1 MTSGSLPDH
10 LATLALR
17 REGVALH
24 VTLDRP
30 QVRNALSAEVVAE
43 LRWLA
48 GALRNRTPLA
58 DGVRVVVLRG
68 AGGNFSAGG
77 DVRGMNASRE
87 RAGGAEDLRRLNR
100 EFGSLLLELRALPQV
115 VIAAIEGSAMG
126 GGMGLACVSDV
137 AIATETARLGTP
149 EVTLGLVPA
158 QIAPFLY
165 ERVGGTFARRLM
177 LTGGVLDAR
186 EALAAGLVH
195 EVVPDAAA
203 LEGRVG
209 DVVAQ
214 ITRCAPGAIARTKE
228 LLEEIV
234 AGDRARIERV
244 LDKAA
249 DAFVAAVGDE
259 ASEGIAAFL
268 ERRPARWTG
277 QGE

>member
-1 MTSGSLPDH
+1 MSDLVDS
-10 LATLALR
+10 LATLKLR
-17 REGVALH
+17 RDGIALH
-24 VTLDRP
+24 ITLNRP
-30 QVRNALSAEVVAE
+30 EVRNALSAEVVAE

-58 DGVRVVVLRG
+58 DGVRAVVVRG

-115 VIAAIEGSAMG
+115 VIAAIEGPAMG
-126 GGMGLACVSDV
+126 GGMGLACVSDI
-137 AIATETARLGTP
+137 AIATESAKLGTP

-165 ERVGGTFARRLM
+165 ERVGGALARRLM

-186 EALAAGLVH
+186 QALAAGLVH

-203 LEGRVG
+203 LETRVG
-209 DVVAQ
+209 EVVGQ
-214 ITRCAPGAIARTKE
+214 ITRCAPGAIERTKA

-234 AGDRARIERV
+234 AGDRERAERV
-244 LDKAA
+244 LDQAA
-249 DAFVAAVGDE
+249 DAFVAAVNDE
-259 ASEGIAAFL
+259 APEGIAAFL
-268 ERRPARWTG
+268 ERRPPRWAG
-277 QGE
+277 PPE